1 MKLTRTGVT
10 LLALLI
16 ACSMGSF
23 AQDKPA
29 APPAP
34 AASSETAATS
44 SAATPGA
51 QKAPD
56 QAAAYYHFAMAHI
69 YEEMVSMYGLSE
81 YANKAI
87 EEYRLAIDNDPTSE
101 YLNAGL
107 AELYAR
113 TGRIKD
119 AVMEAQDI
127 LKRDGNNLEAH
138 RLLGRIYLRS
148 LGDMQSGTQSQEV
161 LKLAIEQYEQIV
173 KLDPKSVEDRLLLGR
188 LYRLNNDLVKAENE
202 FKTAVKIQP
211 DSEEAVTA
219 LSILYNEEG
228 DTSRAL
234 EVLNSFPEAARSSK
248 LYSALGYTYEQNKA
262 YKKAI
267 DAYQKSVDLD
277 HDNLDSVR
285 GLAQNLLN
293 DGQTDAA
300 LAQFKVIVEADPS
313 DAQTY
318 MRIAEIYRRAGK
330 YDEAMDSLKK
340 ASAVVPESLE
350 LKFNIAVVD
359 QAQGKYD
366 EAITILNQLLQ
377 KTEHSNGE
385 YDTSDKNNRAIFLER
400 LGTVYREANKPQLSV
415 DTFRRMLDLGDD
427 NAIRGYQEIIETYRD
442 NKQWQ
447 LATTTAEEAAKKFPN
462 DRPMQMVAASQRAD
476 LGESGPAIAQVKLM
490 LKGTAEDRD
499 VYIALAQMYSRIKD
513 WPQAEASVNKAM
525 ELSTKPEDKEYTTFV
540 AGSIYERQKKYDLA
554 EQSFQ
559 KVIAMDPK
567 NAQALNYLGYMLADR
582 GIRLDDASGYIRRA
596 IALDPQNGAY
606 LDSLGWVYYRQGNY
620 ELAEDNL
627 RRASEKI
634 GSDPTV
640 QAHLGDLYQ
649 KTGRLKLATA
659 HWQRALDEWNK
670 TVPAEVDTEEVAKV
684 QKDLESAKVKLAK
697 QQTTGKE

>member
-1 MKLTRTGVT
+1 MKLTHIRVT
-10 LLALLI
+10 LMAFLLAWSI
-16 ACSMGSF
+16 GSL

-29 APPAP
+29 SAANESTPAP
-34 AASSETAATS
+34 AAV
-44 SAATPGA
+44 TPST

-56 QAAAYYHFAMAHI
+56 KAAAYYHFAMAHI
-69 YEEMVSMYGLSE
+69 YEEMVSMYGRAD

-87 EEYRLAIDNDPTSE
+87 EEYRLAIENDPTSD

-119 AVMEAQDI
+119 AVLEAQDI

-173 KLDPKSVEDRLLLGR
+173 RLDPKSVEDHLLLGR

-234 EVLNSFPEAARSSK
+234 DVLNAFPEGARSAK
-248 LYSALGYTYEQNKA
+248 LYSALGYTYEQSKN

-267 DAYQKSVDLD
+267 EAYQKAVDLD
-277 HDNLDSVR
+277 RDNLDSIR
-285 GLAQNLLN
+285 GLAQNLMN
-293 DGQTDAA
+293 DGQPDAA
-300 LAQFKVIVEADPS
+300 LAQYKIIADADPS

-318 MRIAEIYRRAGK
+318 MRMAEIYRRNGK
-330 YDEAMDSLKK
+330 LDEAHDCLKK
-340 ASAVVPESLE
+340 ASLVVPDSLE
-350 LKFNIAVVD
+350 LKYNMAVIEE
-359 QAQGKYD
+359 AQGKYD
-366 EAITILNQLLQ
+366 DSIALLNQLL
-377 KTEHSNGE
+377 
-385 YDTSDKNNRAIFLER
+385 LER
-400 LGTVYREANKPQLSV
+400 LGTVYRDANKPQLAI
-415 DTFRRMLDLGDD
+415 DTFRRMFDLGDD
-427 NAIRGYQEIIETYRD
+427 NAIRGYQQIIETYRD
-442 NKQWQ
+442 QKQWQ
-447 LATTTAEEAAKKFPN
+447 LATSTAEEAVKKYPS
-462 DRPMQMVAASQRAD
+462 DRQLQMVAASQRAD
-476 LGESGPAIAQVKLM
+476 LGNPAPAIAQVKEM
-490 LKGTAEDRD
+490 LKGTPDDRE

-513 WPQAEASVNKAM
+513 WPQAEANINKAL
-525 ELSTKPEDKEYTTFV
+525 ELSTKQEDKDYATFV
-540 AGSIYERQKKYDLA
+540 AGSIYERQKKYELA
-554 EQSFQ
+554 EESFR
-559 KVIAMDPK
+559 KVLASDPK

-582 GIRLDDASGYIRRA
+582 NTRLEEALSYIRRA
-596 IALDPQNGAY
+596 VALDPQNGAY
-606 LDSLGWVYYRQGNY
+606 LDSLGWVYYRMGNY
-620 ELAEDNL
+620 ELAEENL

-640 QAHLGDLYQ
+640 QSHLGDLYQ
-649 KTGRLKLATA
+649 KTGHLKLATT
-659 HWQRALDEWNK
+659 HWQRALEEWNK
-670 TVPAEVDTEEVAKV
+670 TVPAEVDTDEVAKV
-684 QKDLESAKVKLAK
+684 QRDLESAKVKLASQTGTK
-697 QQTTGKE
+697 Q